1 MIVDLYRK
9 RSSRPACLMTGAAVA
24 VAVLLGGAASS
35 QAAHLATAS
44 ACDRASSAAVS
55 AIVGY
60 SLPAPV
66 GMTTTLKASPQTYN
80 ISHIHTGCTYG
91 SFTSGGG
98 TKKVVLLESDID
110 SKALTAAQVQASFK
124 STAKEAGAV
133 GFKLSTYG
141 GLGFPAYYASETADG
156 IFFRVIVG
164 AAGTHV
170 FSAAVYNKT
179 LPLSKLA
186 ALAKLAEKI

>member
-1 MIVDLYRK
+1 MQRF
-9 RSSRPACLMTGAAVA
+9 ATLMTGATAAVA
-24 VAVLLGGAASS
+24 MLTSGAASS

-60 SLPAPV
+60 SLPVPV
-66 GMTTTLKASPQTYN
+66 AITTTIKASPQTYN
-80 ISHIHTGCTYG
+80 ISHTHTGCTYG
-91 SFTSGGG
+91 SFTSNSG

-110 SKALTAAQVQASFK
+110 SKALTAAQVKASFK
-124 STAKEAGAV
+124 SSAKQAGAT
-133 GFKLSTYG
+133 GFKLSAYG

-164 AAGTHV
+164 ASGTHV

-186 ALAKLAEKI
+186 ALTKLAEKI